1 MHKNVSAAGGKGAS
15 AAYKKMFGREIEP
28 QVEKT

>member
-15 AAYKKMFGREIEP
+15 AEYKKLCGRENEP